1 MNYIEI
7 ILVVSVA
14 LVVYTYF
21 GYGLVVWLLIRLKGK
36 RPVKQLDDNYWP
48 DVTLAVPAYNE
59 LSCLPAKVENS
70 LDQDYPR
77 ERLHLLFVTEGSN
90 DGSDEYLRSHYA
102 GVVDVMG
109 GSERRG
115 KVAAMNRAMEHI
127 KTPIVI
133 FTDANTQLNTGAV
146 RELVKH
152 FRDPEVGAV
161 AGEKR
166 ILTNDN
172 EAAAG
177 AGEGLYW
184 KYESLL
190 KRWDAELHT
199 IVGAAGELFAVRT
212 NLYEPVETD
221 TILDDFIISLRIAG
235 RGYRVAYEP
244 DAYALERPSFSILD
258 EQKRKIR
265 IAAGGFQ
272 SIVRLSYLLNPFRY
286 GVLTFEYVSH
296 RVFRWAVA
304 PLCLPIIFLANC
316 LLALQAFTEPSDR
329 GNGWVALLVLQCLFY
344 GAAWAGYLLEKKQL
358 RWKALFV
365 PFYFTFMNVCALAG
379 LVRYLR
385 GAQSGTWEKVRRADD
400 VTLKA
405 TQESARK

>member
-1 MNYIEI
+1 MVEVLLI
-7 ILVVSVA
+7 ICIG
-14 LVVYTYF
+14 LVVYTYV
-21 GYGLVVWLLIRLKGK
+21 GYGLLVWVLIRLRG
-36 RPVKQLDDNYWP
+36 RRQSVKNPESYLP
-48 DVTLAVPAYNE
+48 GVTLVVPAYNE
-59 LSCLPAKVENS
+59 LSCLPAKITNS
-70 LDQDYPR
+70 LAQDYPSEKIR
-77 ERLHLLFVTEGSN
+77 FLFVTEGSN
-90 DGSDEYLRSHYA
+90 DGSTEWINTHYKDR
-102 GVVDVMG
+102 VEVLG

-115 KVAAMNRAMEHI
+115 KVAAMNEAMKYV

-133 FTDANTQLNTGAV
+133 FTDANTQLNTEAV
-146 RELVKH
+146 KNIVRH
-152 FRDPEVGAV
+152 FGNPKVGAV

-166 ILTNDN
+166 ILTGED

-184 KYESLL
+184 KYESQL

-212 NLYEPVETD
+212 DLYEHVEPD

-235 RGYRVAYEP
+235 KGYKVAYEP
-244 DAYALERPSFSILD
+244 EAYALESPSFSILD

-286 GVLTFEYVSH
+286 GILCFEYVSH

-304 PLCLPIIFLANC
+304 PVCLPLIFLLNAWLAWATFQTHGAGANFW
-316 LLALQAFTEPSDR
+316 LLLFIA
-329 GNGWVALLVLQCLFY
+329 QCLFY
-344 GAAWAGYLLEKKQL
+344 GAAWLGYQLEQRRL
-358 RWKALFV
+358 RQKLLFV

-385 GAQSGTWEKVRRADD
+385 GKQSGTWEKVRRADD
-400 VTLKA
+400 VLLK
-405 TQESARK
+405 TP

>member
-1 MNYIEI
+1 MVEI
-7 ILVVSVA
+7 LLIICIG
-14 LVVYTYF
+14 LVVYTYV
-21 GYGLVVWLLIRLKGK
+21 GYGLVVWALIRLRG
-36 RPVKQLDDNYWP
+36 RRTSVENAESYTPE
-48 DVTLAVPAYNE
+48 VTLVVPAYNE
-59 LSCLPAKVENS
+59 LSCLPAKITNS
-70 LDQDYPR
+70 LAQDYPSGKIR
-77 ERLHLLFVTEGSN
+77 FLFVTEGSN
-90 DGSDEYLRSHYA
+90 DGSTEWINTHYK
-102 GVVDVMG
+102 GVVEVLG

-115 KVAAMNRAMEHI
+115 KVVAMNEAMKYV

-133 FTDANTQLNTGAV
+133 FTDANTQLNTEAV
-146 RELVKH
+146 KNIVRH
-152 FRDPEVGAV
+152 FGDPKVGAV

-166 ILTNDN
+166 ILTGDD

-184 KYESLL
+184 KYESQL
-190 KRWDAELHT
+190 KRWDSELHT

-212 NLYEPVETD
+212 DLYEHVEPD

-235 RGYRVAYEP
+235 KGYKVAYEP
-244 DAYALERPSFSILD
+244 DAYALENPSFSILD

-286 GVLTFEYVSH
+286 GILCFEYVSH

-304 PLCLPIIFLANC
+304 PICLPLIFLLNAWLAWEAVQTPGTEGNFW
-316 LLALQAFTEPSDR
+316 LLLFIA
-329 GNGWVALLVLQCLFY
+329 QCLFY
-344 GAAWAGYLLEKKQL
+344 GAAWLGYQLEQRRL
-358 RWKALFV
+358 RWKLLFV

-385 GAQSGTWEKVRRADD
+385 GKQSGMWEKVRRADD
-400 VTLKA
+400 VVLK
-405 TQESARK
+405 TP

>member
-1 MNYIEI
+1 MVEVLLI
-7 ILVVSVA
+7 ICIG
-14 LVVYTYF
+14 LVVYTYV
-21 GYGLVVWLLIRLKGK
+21 GYGLLVWVLIRLRG
-36 RPVKQLDDNYWP
+36 RRASVKNSESYTP
-48 DVTLAVPAYNE
+48 EVTLVVPAYNE
-59 LSCLPAKVENS
+59 LSCLPAKITNS
-70 LDQDYPR
+70 LAQDYPSEKIR
-77 ERLHLLFVTEGSN
+77 FLFVTEGSN
-90 DGSDEYLRSHYA
+90 DGSTEWINTHYKD
-102 GVVDVMG
+102 VVEVLG

-115 KVAAMNRAMEHI
+115 KVAAMNEAMKYV

-133 FTDANTQLNTGAV
+133 FTDANTQLNTEAV
-146 RELVKH
+146 KNIVRH
-152 FRDPEVGAV
+152 FGNPKVGAV

-166 ILTNDN
+166 ILTGED

-184 KYESLL
+184 KYESQL

-212 NLYEPVETD
+212 DLYEHVEPD

-235 RGYRVAYEP
+235 KGYKVAYEP
-244 DAYALERPSFSILD
+244 EAYALEHPSFSILD
-258 EQKRKIR
+258 EQKRKVR

-286 GVLTFEYVSH
+286 GILCFEYVSH

-304 PLCLPIIFLANC
+304 PICLPLIFLLNAWLAWEAFSTPGASTNFW
-316 LLALQAFTEPSDR
+316 LLLFIA
-329 GNGWVALLVLQCLFY
+329 QCLFY
-344 GAAWAGYLLEKKQL
+344 GAAWLGYQLEQRRL
-358 RWKALFV
+358 RLKLLFV

-385 GAQSGTWEKVRRADD
+385 GKQSGTWEKVRRADD
-400 VTLKA
+400 VLLK
-405 TQESARK
+405 TP